1 MEILSRVKYIR
12 RNPGEMPFY
21 ESALSFDKE
30 VTHKSFG
37 ALMAGLERPGTRIIS
52 VTQRGVELTLE
63 NYRTLQRDRNITVL
77 CVPVPIPV
85 HIPAPIPVPG
95 VQIRRRHMCGG

>member
-30 VTHKSFG
+30 VTHKSFE
-37 ALMAGLERPGTRIIS
+37 ALRDGLERPGMRIIS
-52 VTQRGVELTLE
+52 VTQRGVDLTLE
-63 NYRTLQRDRNITVL
+63 NYRTLQRDRHITVL

-85 HIPAPIPVPG
+85 HIPAPIPAPG
-95 VQIRRRHMCGG
+95 VRIRRRHMCGG